1 MYELQVE
8 FKRWKRRLALRQAVL
23 NRGEEPDLDAIEE
36 TLKREFAEYLKEI
49 ARHLQELE
57 ESSRLFDAK
66 SLSDEEDAAVR
77 SAYLDA
83 VKRLHRDLN
92 PGLPQA
98 ARNLWDQIQQ
108 AYADHD
114 WAAVLLLAGLA
125 ESVASG
131 EADFAASADGIA
143 ALLLRRTARDAAD
156 RRAVAVRTEGGVLLG
171 YLPRR
176 HSAVMA
182 RLMDAG
188 KCLSVKVVGK
198 KLEGHWMDITVLIE
212 LCDWTVRQKENRKQK
227 SCRCRAQLQKSR
239 RGMNPPLLFSVG
251 QPLKDLDLFRLS
263 LGTLLHDDRED
274 AVLDLCGERRRI
286 GHFGDL
292 GAHRVVHPFELFGD
306 LLEAGR
312 ILVLRMRLE
321 REGLALHVKIGI
333 LLADARHDD
342 LQFVFLGTLRK
353 CSRRDYEFFLVHFRL
368 LSFC

>member
-1 MYELQVE
+1 MNEVGFSKEYAALQLRYGVLKERVANQIEILHMLVSTKGPNLKARYMMFIGRLEYQVYELQVE

-83 VKRLHRDLN
+83 VKRLHPDLN

-198 KLEGHWMDITVLIE
+198 KLEGHWMDITVAIE
-212 LCDWTVRQKENRKQK
+212 LKE
-227 SCRCRAQLQKSR
+227 
-239 RGMNPPLLFSVG
+239 M
-251 QPLKDLDLFRLS
+251 
-263 LGTLLHDDRED
+263 
-274 AVLDLCGERRRI
+274 
-286 GHFGDL
+286 
-292 GAHRVVHPFELFGD
+292 
-306 LLEAGR
+306 
-312 ILVLRMRLE
+312 
-321 REGLALHVKIGI
+321 
-333 LLADARHDD
+333 
-342 LQFVFLGTLRK
+342 
-353 CSRRDYEFFLVHFRL
+353 
-368 LSFC
+368 